1 MVMKKNLILVFSCV
15 IVLAIIETFYLIGKK
30 PKMLPSYEKLPKN
43 VLVVYYS
50 ATGSTKKVAE
60 TIAKEMNADIFA
72 LEPINE
78 YTSEDLNYSN
88 ENSRVSKEHSD
99 ESLRDVKL
107 KQTII
112 DDFDKYDTILIG
124 YPIWWG
130 IAAWPVNNFVKE
142 NNFTGKTVIP
152 FCTSASSP
160 LGESA
165 KKLNSLNATGT
176 WLDGKR
182 FSSNE
187 NEKIIKEWVNTIK

>member
-1 MVMKKNLILVFSCV
+1 MKKNLILVFSCV
-15 IVLAIIETFYLIGKK
+15 IVLAIIVTFYFMGKK
-30 PKMLPSYEKLPKN
+30 PKTLPLVKEIPKS

-60 TIAKEMNADIFA
+60 TIAKEMNAAIFA

-165 KKLNSLNATGT
+165 KKLNSLNDTGT

-187 NEKIIKEWVNTIK
+187 NEKVIKEWVNTIK

>member
-1 MVMKKNLILVFSCV
+1 MKKNLILVFSCA

-30 PKMLPSYEKLPKN
+30 PKMLPSDEKLPKN

-60 TIAKEMNADIFA
+60 TIAKEMNADIFS
-72 LEPINE
+72 LETING

-88 ENSRVSKEHSD
+88 ENSRVSKEHND

-165 KKLNSLNATGT
+165 KNLETIAGSGY
-176 WLDGKR
+176 WQEGKR
-182 FSSNE
+182 FSSSASDSD
-187 NEKIIKEWVNTIK
+187 IKKFTDSL